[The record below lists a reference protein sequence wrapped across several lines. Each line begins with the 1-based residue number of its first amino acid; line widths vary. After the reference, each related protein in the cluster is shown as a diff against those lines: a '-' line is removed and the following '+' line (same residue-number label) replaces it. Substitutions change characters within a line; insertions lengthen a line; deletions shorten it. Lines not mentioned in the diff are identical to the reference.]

1 MNKVNITDIK
11 TFMSKL
17 LIKNDFDDY
26 QLREATITTFN
37 TFTIDGRIKES
48 FYTKEDFD
56 TLEQKN
62 FSSWAAVKPHCFN
75 IIKGKNLPVSFK
87 IVLKLNEAK
96 TTAMI
101 NAASAPVSTSE
112 VEGLYLNIK
121 YENNTLDCI
130 TATSL
135 FTFTTDKSL
144 ENYWDKEAEKFLL
157 ALF

>member
-1 MNKVNITDIK
+1 MNKINITDIK

-17 LIKNDFDDY
+17 LIKEDFDNFL
-26 QLREATITTFN
+26 LREATITTFN
-37 TFTIDGRIKES
+37 TFTIDGSIKES
-48 FYTKEDFD
+48 FYTKDDFEA
-56 TLEQKN
+56 LKYKS
-62 FSSWAAVKPHCFN
+62 FSIWAAVKPHCFN

-87 IVLKLNEAK
+87 IVLKLNEDATCK
-96 TTAMI
+96 LI
-101 NAASAPVSTSE
+101 KSASTSINLAE

-135 FTFTTDKSL
+135 YTFTTDKTL
-144 ENYWDKEAEKFLL
+144 ENHWDKEAEKFLL